1 MDNCKAGCPCNG
13 FDCNLSLNVTD
24 PVIGLEH
31 LGIFE
36 TTGPTYNGECMDSRG
51 LFGDDIYVHDKAY
64 YYSNAIDNDHIRD
77 CSDFCKN
84 VKIRNG

>member
-1 MDNCKAGCPCNG
+1 MDNCKDGCPCNN
-13 FDCNLSLNVTD
+13 FDCNLSSNVTD

-36 TTGPTYNGECMDSRG
+36 TTGPAYNGECIDLG
-51 LFGDDIYVHDKAY
+51 GFFNENIYVHDRQFHY
-64 YYSNAIDNDHIRD
+64 ENAIDNNHIRD

-84 VKIRNG
+84 IKIRNT

>member
-1 MDNCKAGCPCNG
+1 MNVLAYLMIISRYSSLISKTMAWLTQCFFKNCPCMENCESGCPCNG

-36 TTGPTYNGECMDSRG
+36 TTG
-51 LFGDDIYVHDKAY
+51 KK
-64 YYSNAIDNDHIRD
+64 YS
-77 CSDFCKN
+77 
-84 VKIRNG
+84 